1 MGLSF
6 FYTGTLKK
14 SASIDAMIE
23 EVKDIA
29 EILNWKY
36 NILDTGFPENEL
48 IDGKVDGNLYGICFA
63 PENCEP
69 VFITFLSNRRLCSP
83 INLEFFNKP
92 VADVPDDAY
101 LIFTKTQYAGADAHM
116 AVINILKHIS
126 NKYMEEIHVT
136 DEGEYWE
143 TGDEELLRKIF
154 KRYTALLD
162 GFASALENIPIN
174 TGESIEKY
182 IQRIFEMLKNRG
194 E

>member
-6 FYTGTLKK
+6 YYSGKLKK
-14 SASIDAMIE
+14 GASVDEMID

-29 EILNWKY
+29 GILNWKY
-36 NILDTGFPENEL
+36 NILDTGFPEEEL

-83 INLEFFNKP
+83 VNLEYFNQP
-92 VADVPDDAY
+92 VDQVPDDAY
-101 LIFTKTQYAGADAHM
+101 LIFTKTQYAGPDAHM
-116 AVINILKHIS
+116 AVIHVLKHIS
-126 NKYMEEIHVT
+126 NKYMEEIIVS

-143 TGDEELLRKIF
+143 TGDEALLRKTF
-154 KRYTALLD
+154 KRYTALID
-162 GFASALENIPIN
+162 GFAAAMENIPVK
-174 TGESIEKY
+174 TGESIEEF
-182 IQRIFEMLKNRG
+182 ILRIAEMLKKRD